1 MREQS
6 NNRRYLIPDPKT
18 DKFFLNAVVLPWHSS
33 GMANEFSEFT
43 KQRNNKTAKK
53 KWRSLQN
60 REHYETANNEDNG
73 ELTSE

>member
-1 MREQS
+1 MKLFRKSRRKRELREQS

-43 KQRNNKTAKK
+43 KQRNNNIAN
-53 KWRSLQN
+53 LQN
-60 REHYETANNEDNG
+60 NET
-73 ELTSE
+73 TKQRKTK